1 MTPEQLAR
9 VVDAGRNVA
18 GSEMHAVLDAMHD
31 ELMAIEQDNAAED
44 LRKAAPPPRPRIAR
58 MAGNPLHIKDPT
70 IVIEAGEKIIGGQRL
85 RLSADGKQVFLA
97 DSVAPLLGIAVTDA
111 DPGWPVVVRELNEI
125 EREAAKFAGIELKTP
140 ATDAG
145 QPPEPGPFDRFIRG
159 EFFNGPAHPD
169 PYQGLQNC
177 GLDPDAISDDIED
190 PGTGEPYPKFP
201 PIAPETWA
209 DPLTLDHLRE
219 LYPGK
224 IHQVHGPGT
233 ICWCG
238 YGKKLTDA
246 ENHSRGEAAALLR
259 ENPPSAGG
267 ATMLREHAG
276 PPGESHPRPRL
287 SDARLTPGE
296 RMARRVGD
304 RRRAYDAPESVPPLN
319 GMPGGY
325 PTEDQ
330 QEALRRISKAVAA
343 GGDVIVTDDKP
354 NPDAPVHGLQ
364 ETMFYQDNNPE
375 ETDKPV
381 AAVQHTADG
390 KNHRVVVWFGED
402 GAAADQF
409 AAWFNTNRVDP
420 VDELLGN
427 GGTPVAATRPQPVYD
442 ALARNHAFDPDPE
455 MAQFCKCGHS
465 RYHDV
470 HVLAK

>member
-18 GSEMHAVLDAMHD
+18 GSEMHAVLDAMHG
-31 ELMAIEQDNAAED
+31 ELMAIERDDAAED
-44 LRKAAPPPRPRIAR
+44 LRKA
-58 MAGNPLHIKDPT
+58 
-70 IVIEAGEKIIGGQRL
+70 
-85 RLSADGKQVFLA
+85 
-97 DSVAPLLGIAVTDA
+97 
-111 DPGWPVVVRELNEI
+111 
-125 EREAAKFAGIELKTP
+125 P

-169 PYQGLQNC
+169 N
-177 GLDPDAISDDIED
+177 ED
-190 PGTGEPYPKFP
+190 FVAEGEPGHEQYVYSEGPLDDDVVDAV
-201 PIAPETWA
+201 IHEAWCLGGHDEA
-209 DPLTLDHLRE
+209 DPCPPMDE
-219 LYPGK
+219 LE
-224 IHQVHGPGT
+224 
-233 ICWCG
+233 
-238 YGKKLTDA
+238 A
-246 ENHSRGEAAALLR
+246 E
-259 ENPPSAGG
+259 AG
-267 ATMLREHAG
+267 
-276 PPGESHPRPRL
+276 L

-296 RMARRVGD
+296 RIARR
-304 RRRAYDAPESVPPLN
+304 RRSSDAPESVPPLT

-325 PTEDQ
+325 PTPDQ
-330 QEALRRISKAVAA
+330 QEALRRISEAVAA
-343 GGDVIVTDDKP
+343 GGDVLVTDDKP
-354 NPDAPVHGLQ
+354 DSDAPVHGLQ